1 MKLRLATALLLVLA
15 SIAAR
20 ADADG
25 HPLSMWQIDGKQN
38 RVYLLGSVHLL
49 REKDH
54 PLPSA
59 IYAAYGDA
67 EKLIMELDM
76 DDLDPVEAQQL
87 SNELGLIQDDRSLS
101 DLLGPALYAEAERLA
116 VAAEVPLA
124 LLAKA
129 KPWYAAM
136 NVELMMLMRLGFN
149 PAWGIESHLMER
161 AIADNKEI
169 LGFETMRQQLEFLDG
184 MSARAQNEMLL
195 QALAESGELG
205 DMMDSMIDAWRTG
218 DTEYMESNLLSD
230 MADYPELNEVIVVSR
245 NISWTDRIEEL
256 LEDEDDYLIVVG
268 TLHLVGDNG
277 VPDLLSERGHDVL
290 QLHQAAD

>member
-1 MKLRLATALLLVLA
+1 MKLRLATTLLLVLA
-15 SIAAR
+15 SFAVR
-20 ADADG
+20 ADSDG
-25 HPLSMWQIDGKQN
+25 HPLSMWQIDGAQN

-49 REKDH
+49 RENDH
-54 PLPSA
+54 PLPST
-59 IYAAYGDA
+59 IYTAYGDA

-76 DDLDPVEAQQL
+76 DDLDPVEAQKL
-87 SNELGLIQDDRSLS
+87 SNELGLLHDDRSLS

-136 NVELMMLMRLGFN
+136 NVEIMMLMRMGFN

-184 MSARAQNEMLL
+184 MSAQAQNEMLL

-205 DMMDSMIDAWRTG
+205 NMMDSMIDAWRTG
-218 DTEYMESNLLSD
+218 DTEYMERNLLSD
-230 MADYPELNEVIVVSR
+230 MADFPELNEVIVVSR
-245 NISWTDRIEEL
+245 NISWTDQIEEL

-277 VPDLLSERGHDVL
+277 VPDLLAERGHDVR
-290 QLHQAAD
+290 QMHQAAN